1 MNKYDKN
8 NSIENLIDQKI
19 KDAKLDRYE
28 EQLIISKNQLNFFFK
43 IGGALLAIFG
53 IIIPVYMSFSNTEK
67 VNTAIELME
76 KRVETIL
83 DLKLRI
89 PKIIAMFEGKEFN
102 PNSELTFTYILEK
115 DKNDNLKRKFTGTEE
130 FKIEI
135 LNHGTGPAKEL
146 RIHLYLQSDSLI
158 NYKYPTGDIGWKK
171 WHYSNEPEYPH
182 SLSYQIDRSAIV
194 FILDVTETIPVKINY
209 HNFLAYNLNIN
220 NINAILKVYFG
231 EPEPLSIPFKITFK
245 QVAG

>member
-1 MNKYDKN
+1 MNKDDKN
-8 NSIENLIDQKI
+8 NSIEHLMDQKI

-28 EQLIISKNQLNFFFK
+28 EQLIISKNQLNFIFK
-43 IGGALLAIFG
+43 IGGALLALFG
-53 IIIPVYMSFSNTEK
+53 IIFPLYLSFSNTER

-89 PKIIAMFEGKEFN
+89 PKISAVFEGREFKQ
-102 PNSELTFTYILEK
+102 NSELSFIYRLEK
-115 DKNDNLKRKFTGTEE
+115 DKNGNLKRKISGIEE

-146 RIHLYLQSDSLI
+146 RILLYLQSDSLI

-171 WHYSNEPEYPH
+171 WHYSNEPDYPY

-209 HNFLAYNLNIN
+209 HNFLVDNLNIN

-231 EPEPLSIPFKITFK
+231 EPEPLSVPFKIVFK